1 MVINTSLLFSW
12 LFHILHL
19 LFFSCSLE
27 CPSPECPS
35 CSVLVWASVTR
46 CCTGPSEVELVLQLA
61 RAMQCSRR
69 RLRGGGGR
77 GRAPS
82 LWACRARSVFKA
94 CKLPGS
100 PWTRASRR
108 HHCHTWSRHMRTF
121 LHPLAGADLVPR
133 QVVQVQAQLLCLPRT
148 RDFWKYNNWASIFSQ
163 WYW

>member
-27 CPSPECPS
+27 CPRVS
-35 CSVLVWASVTR
+35 
-46 CCTGPSEVELVLQLA
+46 QLLSIS
-61 RAMQCSRR
+61 MGKCHQM
-69 RLRGGGGR
+69 LYWTLGGGACTPGCEGDAMFAAAAAWWR

-82 LWACRARSVFKA
+82 LWACRERSAFKA
-94 CKLPGS
+94 CTLPGS

-108 HHCHTWSRHMRTF
+108 HYCHTWSRHMRTF
-121 LHPLAGADLVPR
+121 LHPLAGADLMPR
-133 QVVQVQAQLLCLPRT
+133 QVVQVQAQLFVCHARGISANIIIEL
-148 RDFWKYNNWASIFSQ
+148 SQ

>member
-1 MVINTSLLFSW
+1 MAIFSSSRAAW
-12 LFHILHL
+12 
-19 LFFSCSLE
+19 SA
-27 CPSPECPS
+27 PECPS

-82 LWACRARSVFKA
+82 LCWARRARSAFKA
-94 CKLPGS
+94 CTLPGS

-108 HHCHTWSRHMRTF
+108 QYCHTWSRHMRTF

-148 RDFWKYNNWASIFSQ
+148 REKSKYNN
-163 WYW
+163 